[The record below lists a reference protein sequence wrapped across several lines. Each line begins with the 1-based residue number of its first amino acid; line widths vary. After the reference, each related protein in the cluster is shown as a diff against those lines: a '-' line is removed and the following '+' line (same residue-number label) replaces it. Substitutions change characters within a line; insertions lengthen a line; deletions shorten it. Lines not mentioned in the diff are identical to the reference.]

1 MTHHMSGDQIIRCAE
16 CGVAFVWTEGEGL
29 ADPARPARC
38 PACRRLA
45 PAPGRE
51 RGLVKWFSR
60 ARGYGFVTAVGGDDV
75 FVHKSGL
82 AEGQPLP
89 RAGQLVEFGVGRGP
103 RGAQAEALVV
113 LEAG

>member
-1 MTHHMSGDQIIRCAE
+1 MPGDQIIRCAE
-16 CGVAFVWTEGEGL
+16 CGVAFVWTDGEQQ
-29 ADPARPARC
+29 ADAARPVRC

-45 PAPGRE
+45 PAEGRQ

-60 ARGYGFVTAVGGDDV
+60 AKGYGFVTATSGDDV

-89 RAGQLVEFGVGRGP
+89 RAGQLVEFSVGHGS

-113 LEAG
+113 LEMPLPP

>member
-1 MTHHMSGDQIIRCAE
+1 MPGDQIIHCAA
-16 CGVAFVWTEGEGL
+16 CGVAFVWTAAEQQ
-29 ADPARPARC
+29 ADAAQPVRC
-38 PACRRLA
+38 PGCRRLA
-45 PAPGRE
+45 PAEGRQ

-60 ARGYGFVTAVGGDDV
+60 AKGYGFVTATSGDDV

-89 RAGQLVEFGVGRGP
+89 RAGQLVEFSVGHGS

-113 LEAG
+113 LEVEEAT

>member
-1 MTHHMSGDQIIRCAE
+1 MPGDQIIRCAE
-16 CGVAFVWTEGEGL
+16 CGVAFVWTGAEQQ
-29 ADPARPARC
+29 ADPARPVRC

-45 PAPGRE
+45 PAPGRV

-60 ARGYGFVTAVGGDDV
+60 AKGYGFVTATSGDDV

-89 RAGQLVEFGVGRGP
+89 RAGQLVEFRVGHGT
-103 RGAQAEALVV
+103 RGAQAEGLIV
-113 LEAG
+113 LEVE